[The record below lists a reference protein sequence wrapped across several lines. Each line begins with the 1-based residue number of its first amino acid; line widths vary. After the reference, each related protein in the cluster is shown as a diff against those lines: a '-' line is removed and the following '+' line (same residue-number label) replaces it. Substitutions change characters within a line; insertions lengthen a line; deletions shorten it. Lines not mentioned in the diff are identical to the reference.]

1 MTQKLKDLLGQHS
14 TNELKNDFL
23 DFAVTEAL
31 LRYYSDD
38 EEQTYSELVKDF
50 DDLLNRIEDLIRQL
64 KATPFQTFNLAT
76 MDLVAQSNVIYDS
89 MLGRRFGD
97 NETRIIFE
105 EFILQFQ
112 CYGPKVLVYVLES
125 CKASIKANRNNRLVT
140 NRKGMNP
147 RTKKLRELVAKLAF
161 IFETLGGNDSHNE
174 TSQFTEIVSEALNIV
189 GSKNDPVSVIKR
201 AKEQDYYNKIKLNPT
216 SHPSFKVYKFYF
228 EHNK

>member
-14 TNELKNDFL
+14 TSELKYDFL

-38 EEQTYSELVKDF
+38 EDQTYSEVVKDF
-50 DDLLNRIEDLIRQL
+50 DDLLNRIEDLARQL

-76 MDLVAQSNVIYDS
+76 MDLVTQSNVLYDS
-89 MLGRRFGD
+89 ILGRRFGD
-97 NETRIIFE
+97 NETRVNFE
-105 EFILQFQ
+105 EFILQLQ
-112 CYGPKVLVYVLES
+112 CYGPKVLLYILES
-125 CKASIKANRNNRLVT
+125 CKASIKANRNSRLVI

-147 RTKKLRELVAKLAF
+147 KTKKLRELIAKLAF
-161 IFETLGGNDSHNE
+161 VFETLGGNDSHNE
-174 TSQFTEIVSEALNIV
+174 TSQFTEIVNEAFKIIGVN
-189 GSKNDPVSVIKR
+189 KDPVSAIKR
-201 AKEQDYYNKIKLNPT
+201 AKEQDYYSKIKHIPT

>member
-14 TNELKNDFL
+14 TSELKNDFL

-38 EEQTYSELVKDF
+38 ENQTYSELVKDF

-76 MDLVAQSNVIYDS
+76 MDLVSQSNVLYDS
-89 MLGRRFGD
+89 ILGNRFGD
-97 NETRIIFE
+97 NATRINFE
-105 EFILQFQ
+105 EFILQLQ
-112 CYGPKVLVYVLES
+112 CYGPKVLLYVLES
-125 CKASIKANRNNRLVT
+125 CKASIKANRNNSHVT

-161 IFETLGGNDSHNE
+161 IYETLGGNDSHNE
-174 TSQFTEIVSEALNIV
+174 TSKFTEIVGEALNIV

-201 AKEQDYYNKIKLNPT
+201 AKEQDYYSKLKLNPT